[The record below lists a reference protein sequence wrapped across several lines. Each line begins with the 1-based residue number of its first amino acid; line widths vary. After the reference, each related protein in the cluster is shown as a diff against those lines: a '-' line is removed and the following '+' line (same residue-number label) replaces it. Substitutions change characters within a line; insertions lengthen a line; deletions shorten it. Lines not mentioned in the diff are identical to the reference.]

1 MGESLTPLEILPK
14 AIKSEIEAYQ
24 FYEQLE
30 KTVEATILKKKLN
43 FLKGEERKH
52 EKLLRKIFKTN
63 FPKEKIILPEK
74 GFTPLPA
81 IDMIK
86 KLSLE
91 SLLEAA
97 MEAEE
102 ASEKFY
108 RENSITITDENSK
121 RLLIYLAS
129 MEKSHYQILK
139 TEYDLLTSFS
149 SYDAYKKF
157 SLEHLGP

>member
-1 MGESLTPLEILPK
+1 MEESLTPLEILPK

-24 FYEQLE
+24 FYDQLE
-30 KTVEATILKKKLN
+30 KIVETNILKKKLN
-43 FLKGEERKH
+43 FLKGEEKKH

-74 GFTPLPA
+74 GFVPLPA

-91 SLLEAA
+91 ALLEAA

-108 RENSITITDENSK
+108 RENSIAITDENSK

>member
-1 MGESLTPLEILPK
+1 MGETLTPLEILQK

-24 FYEQLE
+24 FYNKLE
-30 KTVEATILKKKLN
+30 KVAENKVLEKKLN
-43 FLKGEERKH
+43 FLKKEEKKH
-52 EKLLRKIFKTN
+52 ERLLRNIFKN
-63 FPKEKIILPEK
+63 QFPKEKIKLPEK

-81 IDMIK
+81 IDMIE

-108 RENSITITDENSK
+108 RENSILINDENSK
-121 RLLIYLAS
+121 RLLIYLSS

-139 TEYDLLTSFS
+139 TEYDLLTSFT
-149 SYDAYKKF
+149 SYEAYKKF